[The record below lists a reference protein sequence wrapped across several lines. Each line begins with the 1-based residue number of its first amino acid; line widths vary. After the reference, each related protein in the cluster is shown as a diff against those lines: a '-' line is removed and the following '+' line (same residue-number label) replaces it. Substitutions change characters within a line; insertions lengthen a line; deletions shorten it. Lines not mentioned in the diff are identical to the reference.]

1 MLYTILFSIYIKTL
15 NILSQTINT
24 TAAKRSWQ
32 IFLLRALIMYTW
44 ETKFSVV
51 LTKKLSFLLQYV
63 HKFFS
68 AKLEM
73 TRVGHQVDHYLSDL
87 SLAIS
92 K

>member
-1 MLYTILFSIYIKTL
+1 
-15 NILSQTINT
+15 
-24 TAAKRSWQ
+24 
-32 IFLLRALIMYTW
+32 MYTW